1 MSPGVVVHFH
11 AGGSRGGPK
20 LAVVW
25 LLGSP
30 LARGLGFLV
39 LVPAGRG
46 VSEGGL
52 FPICLVCG
60 LSGIFFIGL

>member
-1 MSPGVVVHFH
+1 MGVLVHFH
-11 AGGSRGGPK
+11 AGSSRGVSL

-39 LVPAGRG
+39 LVPAGGG
-46 VSEGGL
+46 VIVGGL
-52 FPICLVCG
+52 FPIRLICR
-60 LSGIFFIGL
+60 LSGKFFIGL